1 MAANFRPNI
10 ALLLVAG
17 SCLAGCAG
25 SPALQVASIG
35 SAESAPGSVIEAYSR
50 IARGA
55 MGCWFRADGPLKKSH
70 VFHADVAPA
79 SSGGAA
85 EIIIH
90 ERDATGPSPW
100 GKRAFRV
107 ALTGSG
113 GDVEVAVENLAMP
126 ESVAGRMRADV
137 EAWRRGRS
145 ACLTGSTDTTELVAP
160 LPVSRWR
167 EPAPPPGAP

>member
-1 MAANFRPNI
+1 LAAYFQPNI
-10 ALLLVAG
+10 VPLLVAG

-25 SPALQVASIG
+25 SPALQVGSIG
-35 SAESAPGSVIEAYSR
+35 TAEGAPENVIEAYSR

-79 SSGGAA
+79 SASGAA
-85 EIIIH
+85 EIVIH
-90 ERDATGPSPW
+90 ERDATRPSPW
-100 GKRAFRV
+100 GKRAFRI
-107 ALTGSG
+107 ALAASG
-113 GDVEVAVENLAMP
+113 GDVQVSVENLAMP

-137 EAWRRGRS
+137 EAWRRGRP
-145 ACLTGSTDTTELVAP
+145 ACLTGSSDTTDLVAP